1 MNWAYWAQ
9 PKPIAVRDGQSIG
22 LSRYAKLE
30 RGNLNSPK
38 SVAVRDDRSFSTIA
52 VRYVFRE
59 PDDYFNHRVSR
70 SFFLGGVAVRDR
82 SSSQKSLYI
91 QDEIILSTLLH
102 LSRLKSPYSTILAL
116 LHPFPAV
123 GSQLEPLEDHLWRFK
138 VLWKLQERPT
148 CLFLALNRFQPL
160 RAVPEAAQASLRGLG
175 ACKCLNPR
183 GGSIPQ
189 VNVLREMELKRR
201 RTGILN
207 VKVIEGIGVRRMNPF
222 AACNPY
228 VILRLS
234 HTDLQSMNKTTVKL
248 KKRRYPL
255 WNEEFS
261 FNVENVDVQTLFIT
275 VMSAQ
280 SVCQIVF
287 LCFSNYQDKH
297 DYLGRTEIEL
307 KRLGPEIPETHNM
320 PVRTKRNGFN
330 VCKLKLE
337 TVYKP
342 LAYGQPAVN
351 EYLNAMQKHAL
362 QNPDGRGLL
371 VVIIHEARYLTV
383 LNTCSAYVSLLFNG
397 ELRKTKV
404 CYF

>member
-1 MNWAYWAQ
+1 MSD
-9 PKPIAVRDGQSIG
+9 V
-22 LSRYAKLE
+22 
-30 RGNLNSPK
+30 LN
-38 SVAVRDDRSFSTIA
+38 
-52 VRYVFRE
+52 
-59 PDDYFNHRVSR
+59 
-70 SFFLGGVAVRDR
+70 
-82 SSSQKSLYI
+82 
-91 QDEIILSTLLH
+91 
-102 LSRLKSPYSTILAL
+102 AL
-116 LHPFPAV
+116 VTA
-123 GSQLEPLEDHLWRFK
+123 FK
-138 VLWKLQERPT
+138 YQ
-148 CLFLALNRFQPL
+148 
-160 RAVPEAAQASLRGLG
+160 
-175 ACKCLNPR
+175 CLNPR

-280 SVCQIVF
+280 SA
-287 LCFSNYQDKH
+287 DKH

-397 ELRKTKV
+397 ELRKTKTIMDNPFPEWKEEFIFMLDRPPTNDKLRLEV
-404 CYF
+404 MNTLESMGYVDIGLARVVDDKRIMYTCKLKFGLLHVELQWRTTDSANK